1 MATLERAIEIAVKAH
16 KDQKD
21 KSGQPYI
28 LHPLRVMQKGTTD
41 VEKICGVLHDLIE
54 DTSWTFEDL
63 QKEGFAPE
71 VIEVLRLVTKEQD
84 EDYSS
89 FTERISTNPVAVK
102 VKLNDLADNLDVT
115 RLDYITP
122 KDLNRLNKYLTAWKL
137 LTKIRE
143 QSNTGNSF

>member
-1 MATLERAIEIAVKAH
+1 M
-16 KDQKD
+16 
-21 KSGQPYI
+21 
-28 LHPLRVMQKGTTD
+28 
-41 VEKICGVLHDLIE
+41 HDLIE